1 MALNGAQ
8 LALQVKFHLTST
20 VHPTMKLPT
29 VTQAFL
35 LHFAASLAVFCA
47 LVALMVFYWFPG
59 PLIFMEGG
67 WDGLKIIAPIDLV
80 LGPAL
85 TLAFYRPW
93 KKNVRFDMAV
103 IVAVQVAALS
113 YGVYAA
119 YGQRTAAIVYAENR
133 FETVSYGEFK
143 AAQKNN
149 QELGRPIK
157 SIEELGGRM
166 PVLVYAKP
174 IADEDYRAYLEEILN
189 GGIELRERSDR
200 YLPISNL
207 STELDSIRSA
217 IAESNTA
224 GEGEVVEVPASSK
237 DSASTLGNEISVPLK
252 ARFNSGELT
261 INTETWE
268 IVRISANP

>member
-1 MALNGAQ
+1 VALNGAQ
-8 LALQVKFHLTST
+8 LALQVKFHRTFT

-59 PLIFMEGG
+59 PLFFMEGG

-119 YGQRTAAIVYAENR
+119 YGQRTAAIVYAGNR
-133 FETVSYGEFK
+133 FETVSYTEFK
-143 AAQKNN
+143 AAQKVNE
-149 QELGRPIK
+149 ELGRPSK
-157 SIEELGGRM
+157 SVAELGGRM
-166 PVLVYAKP
+166 PVLAYVQPLPQDKYM
-174 IADEDYRAYLEEILN
+174 AYLEELLN
-189 GGIELRERSDR
+189 GGIELRERSDL
-200 YLPISNL
+200 YLPISKL
-207 STELDSIRSA
+207 ELDSIRSA
-217 IAESNTA
+217 IAESNTV
-224 GEGEVVEVPASSK
+224 GEGEVVEFPASSK

>member
-1 MALNGAQ
+1 
-8 LALQVKFHLTST
+8 
-20 VHPTMKLPT
+20 MKLPT

-35 LHFAASLAVFCA
+35 LHFAASLVVFCA
-47 LVALMVFYWFPG
+47 LVAIMVFYWFPG
-59 PLIFMEGG
+59 QLFFMEGG

-149 QELGRPIK
+149 QELERPIK
-157 SIEELGGRM
+157 TIEELGGRM
-166 PVLVYAKP
+166 PVLVYAEP
-174 IADEDYRAYLEEILN
+174 IANADYHAYLEEIIN

-200 YLPISNL
+200 YLPISEL
-207 STELDSIRSA
+207 SAELEAIRTA
-217 IAESNTA
+217 NAESKTT

-237 DSASTLGNEISVPLK
+237 DAAASQGNEISVPLK
-252 ARFNSGELT
+252 ARFNSGKLT
-261 INTETWE
+261 INTKTWE